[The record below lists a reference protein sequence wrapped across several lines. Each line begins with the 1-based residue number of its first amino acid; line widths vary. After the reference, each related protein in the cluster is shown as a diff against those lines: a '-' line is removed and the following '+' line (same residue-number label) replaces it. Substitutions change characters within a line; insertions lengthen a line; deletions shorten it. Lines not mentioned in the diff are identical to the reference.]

1 MSKALDNLFTFGANG
16 TPEPEAVSQTESMF
30 QQPVAKTCDL
40 PVAVLVDME
49 QPFRLYTAAEAEAM
63 RESIAS
69 HGVLQRVLVRP
80 YIDGQ
85 YQIISGRNRRNGARA
100 AGLTEVPCEVM
111 ELTDDAAEALM
122 IETNL
127 NQRPKILPSERA
139 WSYRRLIEIA
149 KRQGQKIDLDED
161 GGSDCHKSRDALGAG
176 DGLRG
181 RQVQNYVAL
190 TNLIPTLLAYIDEE
204 KLGIAAGVQLSYLS
218 TDNQHMV
225 EEFFFS
231 GRGGAISEALATAIR
246 AAGEKKKQLA
256 QEDLLHL
263 VSAPPKGTASRVN
276 SIPFKPL
283 KKLFPREVTKKQVYD
298 TTAAALN
305 LYFDQGNSII
315 TD

>member
-1 MSKALDNLFTFGANG
+1 MSDALERLFAAG
-16 TPEPEAVSQTESMF
+16 TTAAVEAVFAPPS
-30 QQPVAKTCDL
+30 AKTCDL
-40 PVAVLVDME
+40 PVGALVDME
-49 QPFRLYTAAEAEAM
+49 QPFRLYTPAEAEAM

-69 HGVLQRVLVRP
+69 HGVLQRILVRP
-80 YIDGQ
+80 LDAGR
-85 YQIISGRNRRNGARA
+85 YQIISGRNRHNGALA
-100 AGLTEVPCEVM
+100 AGLPEVPCEVM
-111 ELTDDAAEALM
+111 ELTDDDAEALM

-149 KRQGQKIDLDED
+149 KRQGQKIDFKED
-161 GGSDCHKSRDALGAG
+161 GGSDCQKSRDALGAG

-190 TNLIPTLLAYIDEE
+190 TNLTPPLLEKVDEE
-204 KLGIAAGVQLSYLS
+204 KLSIAAGVQLSYLS
-218 TDNQHMV
+218 TESQRNV
-225 EEFFFS
+225 EDFFFS
-231 GRGGAISEALATAIR
+231 GRFGAISEQLATAIR
-246 AAGEKKKQLA
+246 TAGEKKKSLEK
-256 QEDLLHL
+256 EDLLRL
-263 VSAPPKGTASRVN
+263 TTTPQKGSHHKVG

-298 TTAAALN
+298 TTEAALK